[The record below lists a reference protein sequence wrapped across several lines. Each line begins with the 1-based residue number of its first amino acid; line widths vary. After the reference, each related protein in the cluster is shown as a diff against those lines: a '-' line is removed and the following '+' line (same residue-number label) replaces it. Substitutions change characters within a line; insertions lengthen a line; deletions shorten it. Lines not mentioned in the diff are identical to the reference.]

1 MGQREIAHVDIVHR
15 FVALIGIG
23 NIYVALVLPILA
35 RCQRK
40 QLGKHPL
47 DESKGEAYR
56 FFFNC

>member
-1 MGQREIAHVDIVHR
+1 MGQGEIAHVDIVHR

-40 QLGKHPL
+40 
-47 DESKGEAYR
+47 
-56 FFFNC
+56 